1 MFIMIFIDHFL
12 AYMHIRGSATL
23 IRLRIS
29 LQVCMYVCMY
39 VLCMYVYVC
48 MCICMYA
55 CMHTCTFIN
64 QSEAESQRK
73 KYMHGGSLTT
83 NLTSLFKLEYD
94 GNKLVKLHVCCKLGA
109 IVYKLESSIN
119 CQIQA

>member
-1 MFIMIFIDHFL
+1 
-12 AYMHIRGSATL
+12 
-23 IRLRIS
+23 
-29 LQVCMYVCMY
+29 MYV
-39 VLCMYVYVC
+39 
-48 MCICMYA
+48 CICMYVS
-55 CMHTCTFIN
+55 MHTFIN

-83 NLTSLFKLEYD
+83 NLTACLNCQYD
-94 GNKLVKLHVCCKLGA
+94 GNKLVKLHVCCTLGA